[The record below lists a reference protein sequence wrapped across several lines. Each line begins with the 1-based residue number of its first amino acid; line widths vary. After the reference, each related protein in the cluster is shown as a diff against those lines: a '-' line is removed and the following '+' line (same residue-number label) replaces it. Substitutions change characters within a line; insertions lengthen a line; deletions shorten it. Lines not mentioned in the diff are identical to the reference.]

1 MSSRRDFLG
10 EVWRWMGI
18 GLAALGV
25 GLLWKSLRPARGE
38 SREVELT
45 PDLLARLSIGEGFA
59 AGGLFLTGTPSAP
72 KALSLECTHLG
83 CRVAPRPAGGFACPC
98 HGSRFDADGR
108 VTSGPARRPL
118 ARAVLEKRGDRWIA
132 RL

>member
-10 EVWRWMGI
+10 EVWRWTGL
-18 GLAALGV
+18 GLAVLGV
-25 GLLWKSLRPARGE
+25 GLLWRSLRPAWGE
-38 SREVELT
+38 NREVELT
-45 PDLLARLSIGEGFA
+45 PDLLSHLATGEGFA
-59 AGGLFLTGTPSAP
+59 SGELFLTGTPSAP
-72 KALSLECTHLG
+72 KALSLECSHLG
-83 CRVAPRPAGGFACPC
+83 CRIAPLPAGGFACPC

-118 ARAVLEKRGDRWIA
+118 ARAVLEKRGGRWIA